1 MYTTFKRPR
10 YFDGRLLTAKDLQAE
25 QNYHR
30 EKRRLLNRALHGWGV
45 VEGLEVAASGD
56 AITVSPG
63 FALDPEGNEIVIPD
77 PVTIRPT
84 DRLGGFVCLRYTEV
98 ETDPTPVLAQPGEL
112 TSALEYMSIEERA
125 LVELNRM
132 PAGNSV
138 PIARVDCGLE
148 SAAWQV
154 DTGFHVRRLRQHST
168 A

>member
-30 EKRRLLNRALHGWGV
+30 EKQRLHNRALHGWGV
-45 VEGLEVAASGD
+45 VEGLEVTASGD

-63 FALDPEGNEIVIPD
+63 FALDPEGNEIVLAD

-84 DRLGGFVCLRYTEV
+84 DRTSGFVCLRYTEV
-98 ETDPTPVLAQPGEL
+98 ETNPTPVLAQPNDL
-112 TSALEYMSIEERA
+112 TSALEYTSIEERA
-125 LVELNRM
+125 LVELTER
-132 PAGNSV
+132 PAETSV
-138 PIARVDCGLE
+138 PIARIHCGLE
-148 SAAWQV
+148 TTAWQV
-154 DTGFHVRRLRQHST
+154 DTGFHVRRLRQHPT